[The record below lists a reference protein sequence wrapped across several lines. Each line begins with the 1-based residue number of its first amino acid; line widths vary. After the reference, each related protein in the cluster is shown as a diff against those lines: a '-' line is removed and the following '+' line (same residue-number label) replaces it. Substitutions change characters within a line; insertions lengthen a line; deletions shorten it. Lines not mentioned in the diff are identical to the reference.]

1 MPNTLSAKKALR
13 QDGKKRV
20 VSLRIKR
27 GLKVAIKSARSL
39 KTEKEVLEAVKLID
53 KAAQKGHIKKNN
65 AARKK
70 SRLWKQLKVKV
81 TSTKTTKKTSKK
93 K

>member
-13 QDGKKRV
+13 QDEKKRV
-20 VSLRIKR
+20 KNLHIKR
-27 GLKVAIKSARSL
+27 GLKIAIKSAKNL
-39 KTEKEVLEAVKLID
+39 KTEKEVLAAVKLID
-53 KAAQKGHIKKNN
+53 KAAQKGSIKKNN

-70 SRLWKQLKVKV
+70 SRLWKQLK
-81 TSTKTTKKTSKK
+81 TKAKPSKTSKK